1 MAYLRKKEKLEHLL
15 KIIKKGNCGDANCL
29 ARRMGVSVR
38 TIKTYISI
46 LRQIGNNIVFDQTS
60 KTYLVVSNERSLE
73 EYNDK

>member
-15 KIIKKGNCGDANCL
+15 KIIKKGNCGDADCL

-46 LRQIGNNIVFDQTS
+46 LRQRGMILFSIKPQKPTWQSAMKEV
-60 KTYLVVSNERSLE
+60 
-73 EYNDK
+73 